1 MLVHNCGEVEYG
13 STDLSVEVIK
23 KRLEEGS
30 QLHNGAAARYLDAD
44 GNEQIAVA
52 FSDGGKGRKFHA
64 EQKLIARLGKEN
76 ILEVYSELR
85 PCSGRGASCSASLGG
100 IKQSWSWE
108 WTTSAASAASRK
120 DQANAI
126 KKVFAEAAAG
136 IW

>member
-1 MLVHNCGEVEYG
+1 ML
-13 STDLSVEVIK
+13 
-23 KRLEEGS
+23 REEGS

-52 FSDGGKGRKFHA
+52 FSGGGKGRKFHA

-76 ILEVYSELR
+76 ILEMYSELR
-85 PCSGRGASCSASLGG
+85 PCSGKGASCSASLGG

-120 DQANAI
+120 DQADAI
-126 KKVFAEAAAG
+126 KTVFAEAAAG